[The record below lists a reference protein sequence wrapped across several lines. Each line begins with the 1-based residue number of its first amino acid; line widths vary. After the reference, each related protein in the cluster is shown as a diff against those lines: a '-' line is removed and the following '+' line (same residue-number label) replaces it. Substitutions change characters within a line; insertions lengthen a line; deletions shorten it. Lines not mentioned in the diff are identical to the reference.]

1 MIHFLLI
8 ETFCYLLEGRQKV
21 LILGK
26 NNCSV
31 LKHGIS
37 TDEGEKL
44 GSAPSLNV
52 II

>member
-1 MIHFLLI
+1 MINFLLI
-8 ETFCYLLEGRQKV
+8 ESFCYLSEGRQKV

-31 LKHGIS
+31 LEHGVS
-37 TDEGEKL
+37 TDEGEQL